1 MTPKDLTL
9 DDGTIINYDRLHSLL
24 RKKYGNAKKCFF
36 CNTDSAKRY
45 EWALL
50 KDRNYSLKI
59 QDYIELCPS
68 CHRHYDKCYGNIG
81 DIVRGRKSHQAK
93 KVIDSNGTIYESVTD
108 AYNNTGILR
117 TSIMNCLKHRSK
129 TAGKLKWKYYE

>member
-1 MTPKDLTL
+1 MTLKELKL

-24 RKKYGNAKKCFF
+24 RKKYGNAKKCSF
-36 CNTDSAKRY
+36 CDGNYAKRY

-50 KDRNYSLKI
+50 KNKNYSLNI
-59 QDYIELCPS
+59 EDYIELCPS

-81 DIVRGRKSHQAK
+81 DIVRGKKSHQAK
-93 KVIDSNGTIYESVTD
+93 KIIDSNGVIYESITK
-108 AYNNTGILR
+108 ACSITGTLR
-117 TSIMNCLKHRSK
+117 TSIINCLKNRTK